1 MFTLYSHLIFS
12 RQKKNYLKNCIFN
25 SREKFSNAFF
35 FNFRAI
41 QIQIDGK
48 NNAEFA
54 VFFSGPIFKLPTKI
68 AQKEGKALKKI
79 LPRFVLHMPLEVFPN
94 SSASTVYR
102 QFLLCVKKII
112 KLHCCWVSQFRF

>member
-1 MFTLYSHLIFS
+1 MTSPYTEGLVVTGMNREFKNVQFKIKKLLSCAVLYNVHYVYIILSFHFS
-12 RQKKNYLKNCIFN
+12 RQEKNYLKNCIFN

-54 VFFSGPIFKLPTKI
+54 VFFSGPICKLPTKI
-68 AQKEGKALKKI
+68 AQKEGKA
-79 LPRFVLHMPLEVFPN
+79 
-94 SSASTVYR
+94 
-102 QFLLCVKKII
+102 
-112 KLHCCWVSQFRF
+112 